1 MMDPVTIIHTT
12 TSATST
18 TMMLGHATCNNY
30 VSFERDA
37 LLYYVNRYGTCPI
50 TSIPIHD
57 PANDIQRNTKLR
69 QEIIE
74 WMILNNSY
82 SMNST
87 CTSSLGDTIINE
99 EKLGC
104 GTDVDMN
111 NNSNMNTNDDDYDYD
126 YDYDDEC
133 MSDHVSTLT
142 TTEHTH
148 TMLYNNSSLVCIVS
162 DDEEEEEENDY
173 HVNDYVNDDDYYDE
187 VLLLIKRQRR
197 RFK

>member
-1 MMDPVTIIHTT
+1 MMDPVTIIQTT

-18 TMMLGHATCNNY
+18 TMMLGHATYNNY

-126 YDYDDEC
+126 YDDEC